1 MSLTVHVFLVDARG
15 EVRVQDTPEGHA
27 DLAGFEDW
35 RTRVW
40 GSEAVRSLGAGF
52 FPVLAGA
59 DLHVEP
65 EDVPAFLRECRLLR
79 ENLERIVAETEPV
92 RTAEEHREA
101 ISARLA
107 IIEDTAGRA
116 LTLGGGVLVW

>member
-1 MSLTVHVFLVDARG
+1 MSLTVHVFLVDAGG
-15 EVRVQDTPEGHA
+15 ETRVQDTPEASA

-52 FPVLAGA
+52 FPVLAET
-59 DLHVEP
+59 DLHVQP
-65 EDVPAFLRECRLLR
+65 EEVPAFLRECRLLR
-79 ENLERIVAETEPV
+79 ENLGRIVAETQPV
-92 RTAEEHREA
+92 RTVEEHGEA

-116 LTLGGGVLVW
+116 LTLGGGVLIW